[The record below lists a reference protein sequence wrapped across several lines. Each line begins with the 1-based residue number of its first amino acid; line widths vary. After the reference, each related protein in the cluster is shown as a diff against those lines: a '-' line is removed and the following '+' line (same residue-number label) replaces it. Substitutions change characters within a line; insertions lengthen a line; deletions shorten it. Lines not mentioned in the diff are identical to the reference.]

1 MSCLTTAAAEWTQL
15 LILFWWIFTK
25 GQLSYSNCHTK
36 DAGSSDTSLSCC
48 HAGGERSPACIT
60 DVTIAPLFYLF
71 VLQQAEEVH
80 VADEI
85 IRELSLALQRNL
97 YVVPL
102 VIQITAQDTHCHTA
116 DSHWGWCAVGLKQ
129 QRGAGLK
136 STFLP
141 SFLFFSSFC
150 TISSDNG
157 VWHKER
163 CCSILDI

>member
-1 MSCLTTAAAEWTQL
+1 MSDYSCGRVNTITHFVLMDIHQRSTF
-15 LILFWWIFTK
+15 IL
-25 GQLSYSNCHTK
+25 QLSHQRCWEQWY
-36 DAGSSDTSLSCC
+36 SLSCC

-129 QRGAGLK
+129 QQGAGLK